1 MEPVYVPRLTVAF
14 TVELEVE
21 YDPFKGRTT
30 EQTAAGLVEVA
41 ENLLWETSTNVT
53 SVVTNIITVQSNDWQ
68 PA

>member
-1 MEPVYVPRLTVAF
+1 MEPVYVPRLTVTF

-53 SVVTNIITVQSNDWQ
+53 SVITKITAVQSDD
-68 PA
+68 

>member
-1 MEPVYVPRLTVAF
+1 MEPVYVPRLTVTF
-14 TVELEVE
+14 TVDLEVE

-53 SVVTNIITVQSNDWQ
+53 SVVTKIITVQSND
-68 PA
+68 

>member
-1 MEPVYVPRLTVAF
+1 MEPVYAPRLTVAF

-53 SVVTNIITVQSNDWQ
+53 SVVTKIITVQSND
-68 PA
+68 

>member
-30 EQTAAGLVEVA
+30 DQTAAGLVEVA
-41 ENLLWETSTNVT
+41 ENLLWETSPKVK
-53 SVVTNIITVQSNDWQ
+53 SVITNIIAVHSDD
-68 PA
+68 

>member
-14 TVELEVE
+14 MVELEVE

-53 SVVTNIITVQSNDWQ
+53 SVVTKIITVQSND
-68 PA
+68 

>member
-30 EQTAAGLVEVA
+30 DQTAAGLVEAA
-41 ENLLWETSTNVT
+41 ENLLWETSPKVT
-53 SVVTNIITVQSNDWQ
+53 SVVTNIIAVHSDD
-68 PA
+68 

>member
-1 MEPVYVPRLTVAF
+1 MEPVYVPRLTVHF

-41 ENLLWETSTNVT
+41 ENLLWETNTNVT
-53 SVVTNIITVQSNDWQ
+53 SVVTKITAVHSDD
-68 PA
+68 

>member
-21 YDPFKGRTT
+21 YNPFKGRTT

-41 ENLLWETSTNVT
+41 ENLLWETSTSVT
-53 SVVTNIITVQSNDWQ
+53 SVITKITAVQSDD
-68 PA
+68 

>member
-1 MEPVYVPRLTVAF
+1 MEPVYVPRLTVTF

-41 ENLLWETSTNVT
+41 ENLLWETNTNVT
-53 SVVTNIITVQSNDWQ
+53 SVVTKITAVQSDD
-68 PA
+68 

>member
-53 SVVTNIITVQSNDWQ
+53 SVVTNVITVQSND
-68 PA
+68 

>member
-1 MEPVYVPRLTVAF
+1 MEPVYVPRLAVAF

-53 SVVTNIITVQSNDWQ
+53 SVVTKIITVQSND
-68 PA
+68 

>member
-53 SVVTNIITVQSNDWQ
+53 SVVTNIITMQSND
-68 PA
+68 

>member
-1 MEPVYVPRLTVAF
+1 MEPVYVPRLTVIF

-53 SVVTNIITVQSNDWQ
+53 SVITKITAVQSDD
-68 PA
+68 

>member
-53 SVVTNIITVQSNDWQ
+53 SVVTNIITVQSND
-68 PA
+68 

>member
-30 EQTAAGLVEVA
+30 DQTAAGLVEVA
-41 ENLLWETSTNVT
+41 ENLLWETNTNVT
-53 SVVTNIITVQSNDWQ
+53 SVVTKITAVQSDD
-68 PA
+68 

>member
-1 MEPVYVPRLTVAF
+1 MEPVYVPRLTVTF

-30 EQTAAGLVEVA
+30 DQTAAGLVEVA

-53 SVVTNIITVQSNDWQ
+53 SVITKITAVQSDD
-68 PA
+68 